1 MLRKFNEF
9 KKTDSKSMGV
19 NEALK
24 MLMRPLMVD
33 IMRAFGFKRDPKI
46 RAELEAAIE
55 AAVRPVLVSHGIVVE
70 GRSAINKYSPM
81 GYAEMVVNG
90 EMSLEDAAK
99 EAEMPIT
106 ELLDLVRR
114 IDKKFKWSIKEAED
128 HEVGM
133 AQGQLAAIHQA
144 ATELQEKI
152 GMDEKN
158 LPGWIQDHISQ
169 AYNYIKQANDGYHE
183 LEEALKLSG
192 SNYVISPIMMNNKI
206 AFGFIGDSKTVDSK
220 TKGEIASDI
229 QNSLR
234 KLDKQL
240 AEVFVYDEY
249 NDAAGVVFKMD
260 PYGMIEYLEKKLK

>member
-1 MLRKFNEF
+1 MLKKFNDF
-9 KKTDSKSMGV
+9 KPSTSV

-24 MLMRPLMVD
+24 MLIRPLMVD
-33 IMRAFGFKRDPKI
+33 IMRAFGFKRDPNL

-55 AAVRPVLVSHGIVVE
+55 AAVKPVLISHGIIVE
-70 GRSAINKYSPM
+70 GKAINRFSPM
-81 GYAEMVVNG
+81 SYAERVASGDM
-90 EMSLEDAAK
+90 ELEDAAK
-99 EAEMPIT
+99 EAKMPIT
-106 ELLDLVRR
+106 ELLALVKR
-114 IDKKFKWSIKEAED
+114 IDKKFKWAIAESED

-183 LEEALKLSG
+183 LEEAMKLSG
-192 SNYVISPIMMNNKI
+192 GNYIISPVMMNNKI
-206 AFGFIGDSKTVDSK
+206 AFSFIGDSKTVDSK